1 MSGKKNP
8 GRACQGNDSQLI
20 ERHMHDPEIP
30 KLVAFDRLPWG
41 LFKRFFTF
49 LEIFSGLCF

>member
-49 LEIFSGLCF
+49 F